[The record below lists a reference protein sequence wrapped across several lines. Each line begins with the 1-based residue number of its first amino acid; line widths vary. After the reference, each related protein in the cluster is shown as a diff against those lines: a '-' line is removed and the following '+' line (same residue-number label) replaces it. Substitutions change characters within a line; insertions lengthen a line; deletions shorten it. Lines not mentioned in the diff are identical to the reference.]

1 MLTMAPRSSGQTIKL
16 VQHGATDNG
25 TSSSSAV
32 VVTLNGVGSGHLL
45 TCSLTYGNAG
55 GTTLSVSDNVNGAWS
70 VATPVHYNP
79 AMIQTTAQFYLAN
92 SKAGTTTITGRPGSA
107 DLYGAM
113 HCQEWSGVAT
123 SSPLDQTK
131 QQDGTTANPSGGSVT
146 TTAGGE
152 LILGDLENGYN
163 PTAGSGFSLINS
175 DTSPGTGTGL
185 NTEYQIQASAG
196 SVAATWTLAASS
208 WTAQVATFK
217 AAPVQGPS
225 IWCSTVQ
232 PTTGHRVPMQ
242 WW

>member
-1 MLTMAPRSSGQTIKL
+1 M
-16 VQHGATDNG
+16 QHGATDNG
-25 TSSSSAV
+25 ASSSNAV
-32 VVTLNGVGSGHLL
+32 VVTLNGVVSGDLL

-131 QQDGTTANPSGGSVT
+131 QQDGTTANPSSGSVT

-152 LILGDLENGYN
+152 LILGDLENGYS

-175 DTSPGTGTGL
+175 DTRLARARDSIPNTRSRRAPGRSPQLGHWRL
-185 NTEYQIQASAG
+185 
-196 SVAATWTLAASS
+196 
-208 WTAQVATFK
+208 
-217 AAPVQGPS
+217 PVGR
-225 IWCSTVQ
+225 
-232 PTTGHRVPMQ
+232 HRLLPLKRLLGEAERRRRI
-242 WW
+242 